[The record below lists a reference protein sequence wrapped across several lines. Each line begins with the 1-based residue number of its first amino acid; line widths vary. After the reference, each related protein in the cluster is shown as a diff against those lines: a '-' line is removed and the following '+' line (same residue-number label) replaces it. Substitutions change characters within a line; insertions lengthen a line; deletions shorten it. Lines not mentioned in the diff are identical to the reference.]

1 MNDREGTYQAMWFL
15 KQDLKEEKSKLLE
28 DMREISFTY
37 WAGTNS
43 DIDKLL
49 TLITNRVEEI
59 NKILLN
65 VDSGFY
71 KLEE

>member
-37 WAGTNS
+37 WAGTNP

-49 TLITNRVEEI
+49 KLITNRVEEI

-65 VDSGFY
+65 VDSGSY